1 MAEKLVGRVSHYYG
15 RIGVAV
21 VDVSDTIKVGDT
33 LRIKGGIRD
42 FEQTIDSMEIEHQK
56 VEVATKGQSIGLKVA
71 ERVRETDLVYKVE

>member
-21 VDVSDTIKVGDT
+21 VDVIDTVKVGDT
-33 LRIKGGIRD
+33 IRIKGGIRD

-56 VEVATKGQSIGLKVA
+56 VEVATKGQSIGLQVV
-71 ERVRETDLVYKVE
+71 ERVREDDQVYKVE